1 MSIST
6 HPTCCVTPRR
16 SPSTSSFSKLVR
28 VVDHTSLTTFSGEQ
42 KGLFTAGIMGFVFAP
57 LQLYSKRADEIHK
70 AAIEKIEA
78 NKDKYPP
85 GLYEQYQIQIERLK
99 EGAPGCEVVNV
110 PGFLSFPN
118 PPKPGKKYFSLL
130 PAMNH
135 QFSRGWTVSATPS
148 RRKLVSHYVS
158 RR

>member
-1 MSIST
+1 MTLISL
-6 HPTCCVTPRR
+6 
-16 SPSTSSFSKLVR
+16 S
-28 VVDHTSLTTFSGEQ
+28 DEQ

-57 LQLYSKRADEIHK
+57 LQLYSKRANEIHQ
-70 AAIEKIEA
+70 AAIKKLEA

-85 GLYEQYQIQIERLK
+85 GLWEQYQIQIERLK
-99 EGAPGCEVVNV
+99 EHAPGCEVVNV

-135 QFSRGWTVSATPS
+135 QFSRGWTVRTTSS
-148 RRKLVSHYVS
+148 RRVILAHPSSYTAY
-158 RR
+158 RLEGPQD